1 MAILFWWYDS
11 DMNMMMIVGEWACMY
26 IAALT
31 KESQKSKLKRKE
43 DYKKHGLHMAMEE
56 RVEWLGYWLDFVCCV
71 VWEKKRWKEKH

>member
-1 MAILFWWYDS
+1 
-11 DMNMMMIVGEWACMY
+11 MNMMMIVGEWACMY

-56 RVEWLGYWLDFVCCV
+56 RVEWLGLAIGLTLYV
-71 VWEKKRWKEKH
+71 VLCEKKRDEKRNIS